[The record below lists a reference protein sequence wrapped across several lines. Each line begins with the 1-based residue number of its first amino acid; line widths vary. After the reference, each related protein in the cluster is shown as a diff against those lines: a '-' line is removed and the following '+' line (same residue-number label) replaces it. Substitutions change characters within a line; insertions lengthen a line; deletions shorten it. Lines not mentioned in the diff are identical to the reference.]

1 MKLLLSSGGLTN
13 NSIAA
18 ALVSL
23 AGKPAKEI
31 SVAFIITA
39 AMAENGDKSWLVEDL
54 SNLQKQDF
62 KSLEIIDIASAD
74 KHLWLPK
81 IEAADVLF
89 FGGGDNYY
97 LMSRLETS
105 GLAGLLPELLKT
117 KVYAGISAG
126 SMVAS
131 RSLDLSS
138 SQLIYDEDL
147 DRMEDAAGLGLV
159 DFYFFPHLNSPHFPH
174 VRPPQIAAFAKEHGE
189 KVYALDD
196 DSALKIE
203 DDRIELISEGESLVF
218 NER

>member
-1 MKLLLSSGGLTN
+1 
-13 NSIAA
+13 
-18 ALVSL
+18 
-23 AGKPAKEI
+23 
-31 SVAFIITA
+31 
-39 AMAENGDKSWLVEDL
+39 
-54 SNLQKQDF
+54 
-62 KSLEIIDIASAD
+62 
-74 KHLWLPK
+74 
-81 IEAADVLF
+81 
-89 FGGGDNYY
+89 
-97 LMSRLETS
+97 MSRLETS

-174 VRPPQIAAFAKEHGE
+174 VRQPQIAAFAKERGE
-189 KVYALDD
+189 AVYALDD

-203 DDRIELISEGESLVF
+203 DDRIELISEGESLIF
-218 NER
+218 NEC